1 MGSTVFGACS
11 GVPAFEAEDNSLR
24 VLLRGILKDPVPDL
38 RPLGVP
44 DAICTVIERAM
55 AKDPDERQPS
65 ALQFGIELARPADE
79 ALLHG
84 ADYVLQLQGIRQGS
98 NLPLFAYTSVA
109 AFGGL
114 RWRW

>member
-1 MGSTVFGACS
+1 MAGPLPHRWRADLT
-11 GVPAFEAEDNSLR
+11 LR
-24 VLLRGILKDPVPDL
+24 YTQVDDLEGYSPLLENNLKRIT
-38 RPLGVP
+38 RP
-44 DAICTVIERAM
+44 
-55 AKDPDERQPS
+55 
-65 ALQFGIELARPADE
+65 LQFGIELARPADE